1 MRRHLFDVI
10 IRLTLLFFWGLF
22 GVLVLF
28 ILKISFKNHKHT
40 IIQLW
45 SKCLVKI
52 AGIKII
58 KHGNELNGGKIL
70 FVSNHVSLFDIP
82 IIHSIIEANFI
93 SKAEVNN
100 WPLIGFLSRNAGT
113 HFINRQNVN
122 KSLINSMLSIEQL
135 LSNGERLILFPE
147 GTTSLNNSIKN
158 FNSFFFQSAINSESR
173 IQGMKITYFFNKN
186 IYNDI
191 AYVENVS
198 FFDVVKASV
207 MIKGIEAKIEFF
219 PYILAKDFTRKTLAK
234 KLFNIVSES

>member
-1 MRRHLFDVI
+1 MSRHLFDVI
-10 IRLTLLFFWGLF
+10 TRLTLLFLWGLL

-28 ILKISFKNHKHT
+28 TLKIFFKNHKHI

-58 KHGNELNGGKIL
+58 KQGNELNGGKIL

-82 IIHSIIEANFI
+82 IIHSIVKANFI

-100 WPLIGFLSRNAGT
+100 WPLIGYLSRNAGT

-122 KSLINSMLSIEQL
+122 KSLINSMLSIEKL

-158 FNSFFFQSAINSESR
+158 FNSFFFNLQ
-173 IQGMKITYFFNKN
+173 
-186 IYNDI
+186 
-191 AYVENVS
+191 
-198 FFDVVKASV
+198 
-207 MIKGIEAKIEFF
+207 
-219 PYILAKDFTRKTLAK
+219 
-234 KLFNIVSES
+234 

>member
-1 MRRHLFDVI
+1 M
-10 IRLTLLFFWGLF
+10 
-22 GVLVLF
+22 
-28 ILKISFKNHKHT
+28 
-40 IIQLW
+40 
-45 SKCLVKI
+45 VKI

-58 KHGNELNGGKIL
+58 KKGNVLNGGKIL

-82 IIHSIIEANFI
+82 IIHSIVKANFI

-113 HFINRQNVN
+113 HFINRRTVN
-122 KSLINSMLSIEQL
+122 KSLINSMLNIEQL
-135 LSNGERLILFPE
+135 LSIGERLILFPE

-173 IQGMKITYFFNKN
+173 IQGMKITYFLSKN

-198 FFDVVKASV
+198 FLDVVKASV
-207 MIKGIEAKIEFF
+207 RIKGIEAKIEFF
-219 PYILAKDFTRKTLAK
+219 PYILAKGFTRKKLAK
-234 KLFNIVSES
+234 KLFDIVSGN

>member
-1 MRRHLFDVI
+1 MKRHLIDVNF
-10 IRLTLLFFWGLF
+10 RLTLLFLWALF

-28 ILKISFKNHKHT
+28 FLKIFFKKHRHF

-45 SKCLVKI
+45 SKCLLKI
-52 AGIKII
+52 VGIKIF
-58 KHGNELNGGKIL
+58 KHGDSLIGGKIL

-82 IIHSIIEANFI
+82 IIHSVIEANFI

-113 HFINRQNVN
+113 HFINRRNIN
-122 KSLINSMLSIEQL
+122 KSLINSMLNIEQL
-135 LSNGERLILFPE
+135 LRNGERLILFPE

-158 FNSFFFQSAINSESR
+158 FNSFFFQSAINSESK
-173 IQGMKITYFFNKN
+173 IQGMKITYFYNKN
-186 IYNDI
+186 FYDDI

-198 FFDVVKASV
+198 FFDVIKSSL

-234 KLFNIVSES
+234 KLFNIISEG